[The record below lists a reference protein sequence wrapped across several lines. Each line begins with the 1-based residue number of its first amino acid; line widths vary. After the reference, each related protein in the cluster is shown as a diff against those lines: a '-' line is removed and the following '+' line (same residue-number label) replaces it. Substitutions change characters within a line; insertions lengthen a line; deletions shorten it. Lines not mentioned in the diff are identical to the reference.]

1 MGSVGDH
8 LLLVFDIIF
17 LYIWLE
23 TANGIVEGVFNEN
36 YGMQNRGCVDCMEN
50 MCGGVVFGLGSWAP
64 NLVS

>member
-36 YGMQNRGCVDCMEN
+36 YGMEN